1 MRAIVTHNA
10 IANHSQGWHVFTVP
24 PERAGNRRKA
34 GPGNG
39 RQMIVCVCN
48 AKNCRTVREVL
59 ANAPHV
65 DTPAAAHRAM
75 GCKPQCGRCLPTLA
89 GMIEEVRNETAMATA
104 LAAAD

>member
-1 MRAIVTHNA
+1 
-10 IANHSQGWHVFTVP
+10 
-24 PERAGNRRKA
+24 
-34 GPGNG
+34 
-39 RQMIVCVCN
+39 MIVCVCN

>member
-1 MRAIVTHNA
+1 
-10 IANHSQGWHVFTVP
+10 
-24 PERAGNRRKA
+24 
-34 GPGNG
+34 
-39 RQMIVCVCN
+39 
-48 AKNCRTVREVL
+48 
-59 ANAPHV
+59 V

>member
-1 MRAIVTHNA
+1 MFRLHRRKRRKQAA
-10 IANHSQGWHVFTVP
+10 G
-24 PERAGNRRKA
+24 RAGI
-34 GPGNG
+34 G

-59 ANAPHV
+59 SQGPHI

-75 GCKPQCGRCLPTLA
+75 GCTPQCGRCLPTIA
-89 GMIEEVRNETAMATA
+89 GMISEVRNENAVVTA